1 MAHKRHESARARLNR
16 EKILNTA
23 GYLFGQK
30 GYIATS
36 IDDIAKAGKMNKAS
50 IYYYFKNKADILSE
64 LGFLNVQTMI
74 DQALPIVNSNMQ
86 FEEKLRLF
94 IIRHVE
100 FLLSRLRL
108 TGVGYK
114 ERKNLPPKLFR
125 MYIEMRDQYER
136 LFRKILEDGNK
147 EGGLDCKDTKLASL
161 LILGFLNSTL
171 QWFRPEGRLSIDE
184 IVNEIYTFVS
194 KGLKGISIDPKLGSN
209 VE

>member
-1 MAHKRHESARARLNR
+1 MAPKRHESARARLNR

-36 IDDIAKAGKMNKAS
+36 VDDIAKAGKMNKAS
-50 IYYYFKNKADILSE
+50 IYYYFKNKADILRE
-64 LGFLNVQTMI
+64 LGSLNVQAMI
-74 DQALPIVNSNMQ
+74 DQALPIVNSNMP

-114 ERKNLPPKLFR
+114 ERKNLPPKLFH
-125 MYIEMRDQYER
+125 MYIEMRDKYER
-136 LFRKILEDGNK
+136 LFRKILEDGTK
-147 EGGLDCKDTKLASL
+147 EGSLDCRDTKLASL
-161 LILGFLNSTL
+161 LILGLLNSTL
-171 QWFRPEGRLSIDE
+171 QWFQPEGK
-184 IVNEIYTFVS
+184 TFHR
-194 KGLKGISIDPKLGSN
+194 
-209 VE
+209 

>member
-1 MAHKRHESARARLNR
+1 MAPKRHESARARLNR

-50 IYYYFKNKADILSE
+50 IYYYFKNKADILRE
-64 LGFLNVQTMI
+64 LGSLNVQAMI
-74 DQALPIVNSNMQ
+74 DQALPIVNSEMP

-94 IIRHVE
+94 IIRHVG

-114 ERKNLPPKLFR
+114 ERKNLPPKLFH

-136 LFRKILEDGNK
+136 LFCKILEDGTK
-147 EGGLDCKDTKLASL
+147 AGSLDCKDTKLASL
-161 LILGFLNSTL
+161 LILGLLNSTL
-171 QWFRPEGRLSIDE
+171 QWFQPKGRLPIDE
-184 IVNEIYTFVS
+184 IANEIYTFVS
-194 KGLKGISIDPKLGSN
+194 NGLKGMSKNSK
-209 VE
+209 